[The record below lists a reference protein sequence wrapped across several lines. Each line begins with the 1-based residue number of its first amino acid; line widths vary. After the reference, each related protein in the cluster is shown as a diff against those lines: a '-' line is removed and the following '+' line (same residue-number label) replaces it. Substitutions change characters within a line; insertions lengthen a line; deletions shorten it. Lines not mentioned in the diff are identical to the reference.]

1 MSSLDPYREAV
12 EEHGTRFE
20 SLLWNSREFQVTRFG
35 VIASMVDLTGRVIA
49 DIGCGRADF
58 LVHLS
63 CQGVQY
69 GRYIGVDGLQ
79 EMVDFSRKRAK
90 HDKLEEAAFHHADF
104 AHDASLFKSLVKEGA
119 EVLAF
124 SGSLNTFRQ
133 DEAIDVLERA
143 WTALPDSGHAGI
155 GKPTGAS
162 LVFNFLA
169 ASARG
174 TADDPTGPA
183 HRFDTGFMLSWALK
197 RTPRVALRT
206 DYFPK
211 GHDATI
217 AMFV

>member
-1 MSSLDPYREAV
+1 M
-12 EEHGTRFE
+12 
-20 SLLWNSREFQVTRFG
+20 
-35 VIASMVDLTGRVIA
+35 IDLTGRVIA
-49 DIGCGRADF
+49 DIGCGRSDF

-79 EMVDFSRKRAK
+79 EMIEFSRERVKQ
-90 HDKLEEAAFHHADF
+90 DKLEEAVFRHADF
-104 AHDASLFKSLVKEGA
+104 AHDESLFRSLVKEGA
-119 EVLAF
+119 EVFAF
-124 SGSLNTFRQ
+124 SGSLNTFKQ
-133 DEAIDVLERA
+133 NEALEVLERA
-143 WTALPDSGHAGI
+143 WTALPDSERAGT
-155 GKPTGAS
+155 GKPSGAS

-169 ASARG
+169 ASAKG
-174 TADDPTGPA
+174 TSDDPTGPA
-183 HRFDTGFMLSWALK
+183 HRFDTGAMLAWALG